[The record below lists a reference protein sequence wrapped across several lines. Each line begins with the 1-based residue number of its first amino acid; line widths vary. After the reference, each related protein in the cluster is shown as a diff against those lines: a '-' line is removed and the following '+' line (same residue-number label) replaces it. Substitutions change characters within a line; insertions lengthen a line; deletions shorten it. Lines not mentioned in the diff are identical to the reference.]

1 MTSVPHPE
9 SLPVRHEVSVQ
20 RACYEVYRILQWGFV
35 AVPIIAGLDKFFYV
49 LTDWSQYV
57 APWAARIV
65 GGNVRTA
72 MMVVGIIEI
81 IAGIGVA
88 IKPRY
93 FGFVACAWLCCIII
107 NLLTK
112 SGYYDIAL
120 RDFGLAVAAFCLG
133 LLAMVYDHGNFG
145 GLMRNKMAPPLER

>member
-9 SLPVRHEVSVQ
+9 SLPVRPAVSVQ
-20 RACYEVYRILQWGFV
+20 RAGYEVYRILQWGFV

-49 LTDWSQYV
+49 LTDWGQYL
-57 APWAARIV
+57 APWAARMI
-65 GGNVRTA
+65 GGNVHA
-72 MMVVGIIEI
+72 CMMIVGIIEI

-88 IKPRY
+88 IKPKY
-93 FGFVACAWLCCIII
+93 FGFVVVGWLLCIIV

-112 SGYYDIAL
+112 SGYYDVAL

-133 LLAMVYDHGNFG
+133 RLAMVYDHGNFG
-145 GLMRNKMAPPLER
+145 GLMRHTMTPSA